1 MNIQK
6 QLTCMN
12 IIRNRNKPLNK
23 TNERTLINNY
33 EHQSTNINENHEI
46 IQKSMII
53 HRNKLKS
60 MKS

>member
-33 EHQSTNINENHEI
+33 EHQSTNINENHEF

-53 HRNKLKS
+53 HRNK
-60 MKS
+60 